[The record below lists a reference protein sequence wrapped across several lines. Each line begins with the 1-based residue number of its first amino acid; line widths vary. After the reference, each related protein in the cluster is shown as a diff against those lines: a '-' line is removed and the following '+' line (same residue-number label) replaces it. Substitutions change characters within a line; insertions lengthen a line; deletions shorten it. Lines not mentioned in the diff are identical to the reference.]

1 MAFSKSYKRLLFNT
15 ACWLEIKL
23 KSLVVY
29 YSRTGNARFVAETIA
44 AEIGADIEEIIDLKK
59 RGGAFGF
66 LIGGFD
72 AWRGKLT
79 EIAPA
84 NKSPAGYDLVV
95 IGTPVWG
102 GRPTPAIRTY
112 LKQNDL
118 SGKKVAVFFA
128 RGGKKPQA
136 IEQTKALMPNSNCI
150 GEFSITNPLAD
161 KEESEKQIAT
171 WCQTLT
177 SIR

>member
-1 MAFSKSYKRLLFNT
+1 M
-15 ACWLEIKL
+15 